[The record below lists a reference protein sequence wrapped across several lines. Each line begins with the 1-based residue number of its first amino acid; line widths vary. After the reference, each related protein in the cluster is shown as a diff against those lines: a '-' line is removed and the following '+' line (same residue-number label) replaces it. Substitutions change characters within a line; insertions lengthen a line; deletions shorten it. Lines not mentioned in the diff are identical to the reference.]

1 MLPGTGGFVVC
12 YDGVSLPRPS
22 PYFDRSLSIVNPAV
36 KPAPVAASASTPSL
50 AFRSLAG
57 CSRAGPTAP
66 GFHKAGNQAGLEG
79 KETTNVL
86 QNHGEN
92 RRSQKRP
99 HRRNPRQRLQ
109 GHGVGKQDGQRRPPQ
124 RHLRAQ
130 LPRQRE
136 QVADDEQLRPFG
148 ASRPSGRRRSGDQ
161 PPDRGPQRHRRPGLA
176 LSQGGIPQ
184 GLPPFSFDLFP
195 APLARS
201 AWPTGPCPPPRALRA
216 CTTRKAPSIRARAL
230 RDRFTHAHAQEQNN
244 EKQKPREAEKP
255 QDTEKSGS
263 AMVSSDY
270 AALLPLGLPDI
281 REFRVAL
288 PYLLIGGPDL
298 PAYFRRQLIPPAVV
312 HSPRSE

>member
-1 MLPGTGGFVVC
+1 MLPGIGGFVVC

-36 KPAPVAASASTPSL
+36 KPSPVAASASTPSL

-92 RRSQKRP
+92 RRHQKRP

-148 ASRPSGRRRSGDQ
+148 TSRPSGRRRSGDQ
-161 PPDRGPQRHRRPGLA
+161 PPDRGPQRHRRLGRHHRLKA
-176 LSQGGIPQ
+176 ASRKGCRLFLLTSS
-184 GLPPFSFDLFP
+184 LP
-195 APLARS
+195 R
-201 AWPTGPCPPPRALRA
+201 
-216 CTTRKAPSIRARAL
+216 L
-230 RDRFTHAHAQEQNN
+230 RDRFTHAQEQNN

-312 HSPRSE
+312 HSPQFGF